1 MKFAS
6 PEIRE
11 KAVRAYIDGKASAKR
26 LAEIFGYTRATI
38 CNWVRAYK
46 KTKQLAAK
54 PNGHRKSCFSEE
66 ELVQLKALVA
76 ATPDI
81 TLAEIKAHFNKSCCL
96 AAICRHL
103 AKLGYAYKKTL
114 KASEQDR
121 EDVKK
126 KREDWQ
132 NFQRNS
138 DPARLVFLDET
149 GA

>member
-11 KAVRAYIDGKASAKR
+11 KAVRAYIDGKASAKQ

-46 KTKQLAAK
+46 KTEQLAAK

-103 AKLGYAYKKTL
+103 AKLGYAYKKNSQGKRTR
-114 KASEQDR
+114 QGGC
-121 EDVKK
+121 KK
-126 KREDWQ
+126 EKG
-132 NFQRNS
+132 
-138 DPARLVFLDET
+138 RLAEFPEE
-149 GA
+149 